1 MPMEQSKINNPEK
14 SVACGTQYE
23 GKQNKTTT
31 QYVLETT
38 NLYGSTHNNVN
49 KAWAL
54 LQTN

>member
-1 MPMEQSKINNPEK
+1 MPMGQSKINNPEK
-14 SVACGTQYE
+14 LVACGTQDE
-23 GKQNKTTT
+23 DKQNKTTT

-38 NLYGSTHNNVN
+38 SLYASTHNNVN